1 MKRRTMRR
9 LCAAASLTLVASL
22 CVGCTGGNTASV
34 TLNPADYETD
44 EAFITFADGT
54 PNAQDVD
61 AIAMYRDLGMNT
73 FLLTEDYVPLV
84 ENGTLS
90 SSYGELIKNI
100 ESQGLNV
107 WIRNMYN
114 DEDYFQNDAH
124 KKGSNYGSPY
134 EISERNITS
143 EFDQYEAVTGFY
155 MADEPFMT
163 TLPDL
168 TTTPEQDESL
178 FAAMDKLG
186 KLVEWK
192 NTYYPDEYW
201 HMNHV
206 PSSSWDHYYSYTYQ
220 EFLQYYVDNIIAKL
234 EGGGK
239 SLCLDRYPLVDGG
252 GVIHDSFLSDILT
265 GAIVTR
271 DYNATVS
278 EEEKLDYGI
287 CLQTFQDTNLGLRD
301 ITSTADVT
309 FQMYSGMACGAE
321 LFEYFVYRSYE
332 GMGLFGITDEAGEK
346 RIYDYVKEANDKA
359 LPFSKIICAFDWQG
373 LAAVRGESSG
383 KDDAFASVSSFLLD
397 ETGVMTGMTS
407 RYDTIAG
414 YFTQGE
420 QDGYMVVN
428 FTAPDLNQTN
438 VVTLDFEGCSQA
450 IVYTSEGTETVNLVD
465 GQLRLTLAAGE
476 GAFVIPA

>member
-1 MKRRTMRR
+1 MKRKIVKR
-9 LCAAASLTLVASL
+9 LCAAVSLTLVAGL
-22 CVGCTGGNTASV
+22 FTGCTSGNAQNV

-44 EAFITFADGT
+44 EVFITFADGT
-54 PNAQDVD
+54 PNALDLD
-61 AIAMYRDLGMNT
+61 AIAMYRDLGMNK
-73 FLLTEDYVPLV
+73 FLLTEDYIPMV
-84 ENGTLS
+84 EDGGLS
-90 SSYGELIKNI
+90 SEYGKVIENI
-100 ESQGLNV
+100 ESQGLEV

-114 DEDYFQNDAH
+114 DEDYFQNDEA
-124 KKGSNYGSPY
+124 KKGSNYGAPY
-134 EISERNITS
+134 ELSERNITD
-143 EFDQYEAVTGFY
+143 EFSQYEAVTGFY

-168 TTTPEQDESL
+168 PTTPDQDESL
-178 FAAMDKLG
+178 FAAMDRLG

-206 PSSSWDHYYSYTYQ
+206 PSSSWDHYLTYTYQ

-234 EGGGK
+234 EGGGR
-239 SLCLDRYPLVDGG
+239 SLCLDRYPLTEGG
-252 GVIHDSFLSDILT
+252 GVIHDSFLFDILT
-265 GAIVTR
+265 GAVVIR

-278 EEEKLDYGI
+278 EDKQADYGI

-301 ITSTADVT
+301 ITSTADIT

-332 GMGLFGITDEAGEK
+332 GIGLYGITDEAGEK

-359 LPFSKIICAFDWQG
+359 LPFSKVICAFDWQG
-373 LAAVRGESSG
+373 LAATKGESSG
-383 KDDAFASVSSFLLD
+383 KDDAFAGVGDLLIT
-397 ETGVMTGMTS
+397 ETGVLKSMTS

-420 QDGYMVVN
+420 QDGFMVVN
-428 FTAPDLNQTN
+428 FTAPDLNMTN
-438 VVTLDFEGCSQA
+438 VVTLDFEGCTQA
-450 IVYTSEGTETVNLVD
+450 IVYTSEGVETVNLVD

>member
-1 MKRRTMRR
+1 MKRKTVKR
-9 LCAAASLTLVASL
+9 LCEILSLTMLIGLLA
-22 CVGCTGGNTASV
+22 GCGDNAQKSSN
-34 TLNPADYETD
+34 LNPADYEVA
-44 EAFITFADGT
+44 EEFITFADGT
-54 PNAQDVD
+54 PNPLD
-61 AIAMYRDLGMNT
+61 ADAVKMYAELGMNK
-73 FLLTEDYVPLV
+73 FLLTEDYVPMV
-84 ENGTLS
+84 ENGKLS
-90 SSYGELIKNI
+90 DTYKKVISNLED
-100 ESQGLNV
+100 QGLEV

-114 DEDYFQNDAH
+114 DEDYFQNNKQ

-134 EISERNITS
+134 EIGKRNITN
-143 EFDQYEAVTGFY
+143 EFGKYEAVTGFY

-168 TTTPEQDESL
+168 KNTPDQDESL
-178 FAAMDKLG
+178 YAAMDKLG

-192 NTYYPDEYW
+192 NKYYPNEYW

-206 PSSSWDHYYSYTYQ
+206 PSSSWDHYYSHTYQ
-220 EFLQYYVDNIIAKL
+220 EFLQYYMDNIIAKL

-239 SLCLDRYPLVDGG
+239 SLCLDRYPLTEGG

-278 EEEKLDYGI
+278 EEEKADFGI

-309 FQMYSGMACGAE
+309 FQMYAGMACGAE

-332 GMGLFGITDEAGEK
+332 GMGLFGITDDAGEK

-359 LPFSKIICAFDWQG
+359 LPFSKVVCAFDWQG

-383 KDDAFASVSSFLLD
+383 KDDAFASVSGLLL
-397 ETGVMTGMTS
+397 EKTGVMTSMTS

-414 YFTQGE
+414 YFKQGK

-428 FTAPDLNQTN
+428 YTAPDLNQTN

-450 IVYTSEGTETVNLVD
+450 IVYTSEGVETVNLVD
-465 GQLRLTLAAGE
+465 GQLRLTLGAGE

>member
-1 MKRRTMRR
+1 MKKRTVKR
-9 LCAAASLTLVASL
+9 LCVILSLAMSVSL
-22 CVGCTGGNTASV
+22 FAGCANNVQESV
-34 TLNPADYETD
+34 TLNQADYETD
-44 EAFITFADGT
+44 EEFITFADGT
-54 PNAQDVD
+54 PNPLDSD
-61 AIAMYRDLGMNT
+61 AVKMYAELGMNK
-73 FLLTEDYVPLV
+73 FLLTEDYVQMV

-90 SSYGELIKNI
+90 DTYKKVISSLEEQGI
-100 ESQGLNV
+100 EV

-114 DEDYFQNDAH
+114 DENYFQNDAP
-124 KKGSNYGSPY
+124 KKGSNYGAPY
-134 EISERNITS
+134 ELGERNITD
-143 EFDQYEAVTGFY
+143 EFGQYKAVTGFY

-168 TTTPEQDESL
+168 ATTPDQDESL

-192 NTYYPDEYW
+192 NTYYPDAYW

-234 EGGGK
+234 KGGGK

-265 GAIVTR
+265 GAVVIR

-278 EEEKLDYGI
+278 EEEKADYGI

-309 FQMYSGMACGAE
+309 FQMYAGMACGAE

-332 GMGLFGITDEAGEK
+332 GMGLFGITDEVGEK

-359 LPFSKIICAFDWQG
+359 LPFSKVVCAFDWQG
-373 LAAVRGESSG
+373 LAATRGESSG
-383 KDDAFASVSSFLLD
+383 KDDAFASVSSLLLN
-397 ETGVMTGMTS
+397 ETGVMTSMTS
-407 RYDTIAG
+407 RYDAIAG
-414 YFTQGE
+414 YFTKGE
-420 QDGYMVVN
+420 QDGFMVVN
-428 FTAPDLNQTN
+428 YTAPDLNQTN
-438 VVTLDFEGCSQA
+438 VVTLDFDGCSQA
-450 IVYTSEGTETVNLVD
+450 IVYTSEGVETVNLVE

>member
-1 MKRRTMRR
+1 MKIKTVKK
-9 LCAAASLTLVASL
+9 LCTAISLALVTSMCA
-22 CVGCTGGNTASV
+22 GCAGANAEGVA
-34 TLNPADYETD
+34 LNPADYEVD
-44 EAFITFADGT
+44 EVFITFADGT
-54 PNAQDVD
+54 PNAADSD
-61 AIAMYRDLGMNT
+61 AVAMYRDLGMNK
-73 FLLTEDYVPLV
+73 FLLTEDYIPMV

-90 SSYGELIKNI
+90 SSYGDLIKNV
-100 ESQGLNV
+100 EEQGLEV

-114 DEDYFQNDAH
+114 DEDCFQNEET
-124 KKGSNYGSPY
+124 KIGSNYGYPY
-134 EISERNITS
+134 EISERNITD
-143 EFDQYEAVTGFY
+143 EFSKYEGVTGFY

-168 TTTPEQDESL
+168 ESTPEQDESL
-178 FAAMDKLG
+178 YAAMDKLG

-192 NTYYPDEYW
+192 NKYYPDDYW

-206 PSSSWDHYYSYTYQ
+206 PSSSWDHYYTYTYQ

-234 EGGGK
+234 DGGGK
-239 SLCLDRYPLVDGG
+239 SLCLDRYPLIDGG
-252 GVIHDSFLSDILT
+252 GMIHDSFLFDVLT
-265 GAIVTR
+265 GAVVTR

-278 EEEKLDYGI
+278 EEEKLDFGI

-321 LFEYFVYRSYE
+321 LFEYFTYRTYE
-332 GMGLFGITDEAGEK
+332 GMGLFGITDETGGK

-359 LPFSKIICAFDWQG
+359 LPFSKVICAFDWQG
-373 LAAVRGESSG
+373 LAAKKGESSG
-383 KDDAFASVSSFLLD
+383 KDDAFASVSDLLIT
-397 ETGVMTGMTS
+397 ETGVLTDMTS
-407 RYDTIAG
+407 RYDTICG

-420 QDGYMVVN
+420 QDGFMVVN

-438 VVTLDFEGCSQA
+438 VVTLDFEECSQA
-450 IVYTSEGTETVNLVD
+450 IVYTSEGVETVNLVG

>member
-1 MKRRTMRR
+1 MKRRTMKR
-9 LCAAASLTLVASL
+9 LFAAVSLTLVASL
-22 CVGCTGGNTASV
+22 CTGCTGPNKENV

-44 EAFITFADGT
+44 EVFITFADGT
-54 PNAQDVD
+54 PNAMDVD
-61 AIAMYRDLGMNT
+61 AIAMYRDLGLNT
-73 FLLTEDYVPLV
+73 FLLTEDYIPMV

-90 SSYGELIKNI
+90 SSYGKLIENI
-100 ESQGLNV
+100 ESQGLDV

-114 DEDYFQNDAH
+114 DEDYFQNDEH
-124 KKGSNYGSPY
+124 KIGSNYGYPY
-134 EISERNITS
+134 EISERNITD
-143 EFDQYEAVTGFY
+143 EFGKYEAVTGFY

-168 TTTPEQDESL
+168 PGTPDQDESL
-178 FAAMDKLG
+178 YAAMDRLG

-239 SLCLDRYPLVDGG
+239 SLCLDRYPLTEGG
-252 GVIHDSFLSDILT
+252 GVIHDSFLSDVLT
-265 GAIVTR
+265 GAIVIR

-278 EEEKLDYGI
+278 EEEKADFGI

-332 GMGLFGITDEAGEK
+332 GMGLFGITDDVGEK

-359 LPFSKIICAFDWQG
+359 LPFSKVVCAFDWQG
-373 LAAVRGESSG
+373 LTAAKGESSG
-383 KDDAFASVSSFLLD
+383 KDDAFAGVNELLIK
-397 ETGVMTGMTS
+397 ETGALKGMTS
-407 RYDTIAG
+407 RYDAIAG

-420 QDGYMVVN
+420 QNGFMVVN

-438 VVTLDFEGCSQA
+438 VVTLDFDGCSQA
-450 IVYTSEGTETVNLVD
+450 IVYTSEGVETVNLVD